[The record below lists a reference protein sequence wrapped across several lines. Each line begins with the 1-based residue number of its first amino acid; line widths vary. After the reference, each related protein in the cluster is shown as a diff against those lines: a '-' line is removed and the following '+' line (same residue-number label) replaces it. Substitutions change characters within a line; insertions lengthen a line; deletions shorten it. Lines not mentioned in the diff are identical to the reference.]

1 MGWLQV
7 ARITKDF
14 VKHSGPKPIRAGEPI
29 KVFAGTGTANST
41 AYVEQVES
49 NFVRAAG
56 VNPTTPLSDAYGL
69 MIDDDPDQAE
79 AARAGLSEEQKTVLD
94 AYSSDAVVEED
105 TETPPPVAGEVPAD
119 CASLPVE
126 PGGTGTGYPNDITL
140 SANFTYFQL
149 SKNAKAGSHI
159 IRAGTKR
166 GLTPPQQLC
175 NLKAL
180 CDNVLE
186 PLAAKYGR
194 SNIQINSGYRNS
206 GSAKSQHEIGQ
217 ACDIRFLDLPTGRGD
232 AAQRA
237 YFERAKEIRAALNYD
252 QLLLEVFGNQGPWI
266 HISFKST
273 ACRRDV
279 KTFFSHTNWK
289 PGLILVG

>member
-14 VKHSGPKPIRAGEPI
+14 VKHQGIRPIKPGESI
-29 KVFAGTGTANST
+29 KVFAGTGTSSSS
-41 AYVEQVES
+41 AYMEQAES
-49 NFVRAAG
+49 NFVRADG
-56 VNPTTPLSDAYGL
+56 VNATTPLSDAYGML
-69 MIDDDPDQAE
+69 IDDDPALAE
-79 AARAGLSEEQKTVLD
+79 TARSGLSEEQRNVLD
-94 AYSSDAVVEED
+94 AYNSEAVVEED
-105 TETPPPVAGEVPAD
+105 AETPPSASAEVPAN
-119 CASLPVE
+119 CASLPAE
-126 PGGTGTGYPNDITL
+126 PGAPGTGYPADLPL

-159 IRAGTKR
+159 IKGQKR

-175 NLKAL
+175 NLKSL

-186 PLAAKYGR
+186 PLAATYGR
-194 SNIQINSGYRNS
+194 QNIQINSGYRNS
-206 GSAKSQHEIGQ
+206 GSMKSQHEIGQ
-217 ACDIRFLDLPTGRGD
+217 ACDIRFLDLPTGRSD

-266 HISFKST
+266 HVSFKPS
-273 ACRRDV
+273 ANRRDV
-279 KTFFSHTNWK
+279 KTFFSHTSYK

>member
-7 ARITKDF
+7 ARISKDF
-14 VKHSGPKPIRAGEPI
+14 VKHDGPRPIRPGESI
-29 KVFAGTGTANST
+29 KVFAGTGTANSA
-41 AYVEQVES
+41 AYMEQAES

-56 VNPTTPLSDAYGL
+56 VNATTPLSDAYGML
-69 MIDDDPDQAE
+69 IDDDPELAE
-79 AARAGLSEEQKTVLD
+79 TARSGLSEEQRTVLD
-94 AYSSDAVVEED
+94 AYNSEAVVEED
-105 TETPPPVAGEVPAD
+105 TEAPPASAAEVPAD
-119 CASLPVE
+119 CDSLPDQ
-126 PGGTGTGYPNDITL
+126 PSYTTDLPL
-140 SANFTYFQL
+140 STNFTYFQL
-149 SKNAKAGSHI
+149 SKNAKAGSHTI
-159 IRAGTKR
+159 NGVKR
-166 GLTPPQQLC
+166 GISARMQLC

-186 PLAAKYGR
+186 PLASTYGR
-194 SNIQINSGYRNS
+194 QNIQINSGYRNS

-266 HISFKST
+266 HVSFKST
-273 ACRRDV
+273 ANRRDV
-279 KTFFSHTNWK
+279 KTFFSHTSYK

>member
-14 VKHSGPKPIRAGEPI
+14 VKHSGSRPIKAGESI
-29 KVFAGTGTANST
+29 KVFAGTGTANSA
-41 AYVEQVES
+41 AYMEQVEN
-49 NFVRAAG
+49 NFVRAGG

-69 MIDDDPDQAE
+69 MIDDDPVQAE
-79 AARAGLSEEQKTVLD
+79 TARAGLSDEQRTALD
-94 AYSSDAVVEED
+94 AYNSEAVVEED
-105 TETPPPVAGEVPAD
+105 TATPPAASAEVPAS
-119 CASLPVE
+119 CSALPVQ
-126 PGGTGTGYPNDITL
+126 TSYTSDLTL

-149 SKNAKAGSHI
+149 SKNAKAGSHTI
-159 IRAGTKR
+159 NGPKR
-166 GLTPPQQLC
+166 GLTAQQQLC
-175 NLKAL
+175 NLKTL

-186 PLAAKYGR
+186 PLAATYGR
-194 SNIQINSGYRNS
+194 QNIQINSGYRNS
-206 GSAKSQHEIGQ
+206 GSTKSQHEIGQ

-237 YFERAKEIRAALNYD
+237 YFNRAKEIRDTLNYD
-252 QLLLEVFGNQGPWI
+252 QLLLEVFGNAGPWI
-266 HISFKST
+266 HISFKSA

-279 KTFFSHTNWK
+279 KTFFSHTSYK